1 MKKRYRQQRILI
13 LSLLSFS
20 LFAPIVWLSPKL
32 KTLNSIGLYELCSMQ
47 KYKTDDFKLNAT
59 GQKGAED
66 LKGPKLIVL
75 NENEFSSVVSRSSEE
90 NPDSN
95 QSKVAQDVSKLLG
108 TNDSETNDEGKDGYQ
123 IQQKKMPIRSRKQEQ
138 FNQEAGRHH
147 RNSQSQSHRVKD
159 KKLKKISYQ
168 LSRAKAYL
176 SLASPS
182 THPELEKD
190 MRMRIKEGEQAVGK
204 ASKDSELPRSASQ
217 KIRSMEVLL
226 AKANHAFTDCFKI
239 AETLRA
245 MANDT
250 EEQVQV
256 EKNEESY
263 LIQLAGRTTPKGL
276 HCLSIRLTTE
286 YLLLQPE
293 ERQFPNQHKLQDLDF
308 YHYAVFSDEILACAV
323 VVNSTTASA
332 KEPEKIVFHVV
343 TDSLNLPAIS
353 MWFLLNPPGKAT
365 IDVQSIENFEWLST
379 EYSSALKEQNSNDPR
394 YTSALSHLRFY
405 LADIF
410 PALDKIVLFDH
421 DVVVQRDLTGLWG
434 VNLNGKVHAAVETCH
449 ESEASFHSMHLFMN
463 FLDQFS
469 AKRLN
474 ASVCT
479 WAFGMNF
486 FNLQEWRRQ
495 NLTNLYRDYLQLGL
509 KRPLWKTESLPL
521 VWTTFYDQTVAL
533 EKSWHAFGLGHNS
546 GLSQGDIE
554 HAAVIHYDGIM
565 KPWLEIGIAEYKGYW
580 SKHVQY
586 DHPYLQECNIHE

>member
-1 MKKRYRQQRILI
+1 MKQRHRRQRILI

-20 LFAPIVWLSPKL
+20 LFAPIVRLSPKL
-32 KTLNSIGLYELCSMQ
+32 KTLNSIGLYEVREDLASV
-47 KYKTDDFKLNAT
+47 KYRTDDFKLNAIE
-59 GQKGAED
+59 QKRAED

-75 NENEFSSVVSRSSEE
+75 NENEFSSVVSRSSDE

-95 QSKVAQDVSKLLG
+95 QSKVAQDVSKLLA
-108 TNDSETNDEGKDGYQ
+108 TNETNDEGKDGYQ

-182 THPELEKD
+182 THPELEKEL
-190 MRMRIKEGEQAVGK
+190 RMRIKEGELAVGK

-226 AKANHAFTDCFKI
+226 AKANHAFTDCFEI

-332 KEPEKIVFHVV
+332 K
-343 TDSLNLPAIS
+343 
-353 MWFLLNPPGKAT
+353 
-365 IDVQSIENFEWLST
+365 
-379 EYSSALKEQNSNDPR
+379 
-394 YTSALSHLRFY
+394 
-405 LADIF
+405 
-410 PALDKIVLFDH
+410 
-421 DVVVQRDLTGLWG
+421 
-434 VNLNGKVHAAVETCH
+434 
-449 ESEASFHSMHLFMN
+449 
-463 FLDQFS
+463 
-469 AKRLN
+469 
-474 ASVCT
+474 
-479 WAFGMNF
+479 
-486 FNLQEWRRQ
+486 
-495 NLTNLYRDYLQLGL
+495 GL
-509 KRPLWKTESLPL
+509 KRPLWKTKSLPL
-521 VWTTFYDQTVAL
+521 GWITFYNQTVAL

-554 HAAVIHYDGIM
+554 HAAVIHFDGIM

>member
-1 MKKRYRQQRILI
+1 
-13 LSLLSFS
+13 
-20 LFAPIVWLSPKL
+20 
-32 KTLNSIGLYELCSMQ
+32 
-47 KYKTDDFKLNAT
+47 
-59 GQKGAED
+59 
-66 LKGPKLIVL
+66 
-75 NENEFSSVVSRSSEE
+75 
-90 NPDSN
+90 
-95 QSKVAQDVSKLLG
+95 
-108 TNDSETNDEGKDGYQ
+108 
-123 IQQKKMPIRSRKQEQ
+123 
-138 FNQEAGRHH
+138 
-147 RNSQSQSHRVKD
+147 
-159 KKLKKISYQ
+159 
-168 LSRAKAYL
+168 
-176 SLASPS
+176 
-182 THPELEKD
+182 
-190 MRMRIKEGEQAVGK
+190 
-204 ASKDSELPRSASQ
+204 
-217 KIRSMEVLL
+217 MEVLL
-226 AKANHAFTDCFKI
+226 AKANHAFTDCFEI

-379 EYSSALKEQNSNDPR
+379 EYSSALKEQKSNDPR

-421 DVVVQRDLTGLWG
+421 DVVVQRDLTGLWS
-434 VNLNGKVHAAVETCH
+434 VNLNGKVHAAVESCH

-463 FLDQFS
+463 ILDQFS

-479 WAFGMNF
+479 WAFELHLICVSKAYFPGVL
-486 FNLQEWRRQ
+486 LQ
-495 NLTNLYRDYLQLGL
+495 GL
-509 KRPLWKTESLPL
+509 KRPLWKTKSLPL
-521 VWTTFYDQTVAL
+521 DWITFYNQTVAL